1 MLLLCRIT
9 IIILH
14 NAIRFIH
21 IDLNP
26 TPSIVNSVE
35 GIVVYNNLHD
45 MAVRLKYADLTYVK
59 QPDARPLDL
68 TSFREAGAAITAAAD
83 NLQERAIRNENAYNE
98 MAIKMSEYNAIQGA
112 DEEALAGKINETQ
125 EHIKAKVDEDGGWFF
140 ADTAVSDGARK
151 FLTDEGV
158 KTILSNKAQFDA
170 LMQQNE
176 ASDAPEEYKAANRA
190 MILEKFNKAGGSLGG
205 NGKQAITAFG
215 TALGKGHD
223 RSIYQKELLE
233 MMKAWKADK
242 RSVFNAEFIKDATDL
257 MNIPG
262 TSEQVQA
269 TVQKIIADRG
279 GNLSGVLTRDS
290 TIESVTEDEIREV
303 FTAVLSAK
311 PEFRTAMVK
320 EAEIDMWL
328 NSKQG
333 GTNSSLITNILK
345 QYVATDPKMQQSML
359 SSSDFT
365 KLTKKQQ
372 AIALKDSAIRQKY
385 IDQGMAKSISALQQ
399 QPNESDEA
407 YQVRMGATY
416 NKIYTEQNISSL
428 LNMAKIGSYTAVESK
443 TDVKWFDNLL
453 LDSLKAKR
461 EQLEK
466 IKGQMTESIG
476 FTRANLPAN
485 AMMNIVDANIKT
497 ATEALDNAKA
507 TMAKYEGA
515 EDDQSRY
522 LYQQAEKSYI
532 DAENIIKQNNRILNS
547 VFSQYDKNN
556 KVHKDNLDSVK
567 KSIIDVFKD
576 YTKEINDPKL
586 NKEFENLINSAI
598 SPEDLIIKA
607 DEFYNNN
614 PDAKFGLFTGWGKLF
629 GGGSDDYGGMYR
641 GKYDKKILEK
651 TLFTTLASVGI
662 KPQTMPITLF
672 TPISNNKAAFSDAL
686 DGVAR
691 LLEDNAGIWN
701 FATASLGDDHE
712 NAKFLEKVIGMPL
725 TSSED
730 FKDIFS
736 SRKSGSGNNAV
747 YQMSARNLSIGSDA
761 TGRLYLK
768 VTIPAQGDN
777 QVPRE
782 AILYTDDDGANMA
795 LRDAMRKGAQCSY
808 NQAMTNPYDAY
819 QRQTA
824 NEIMAF
830 SGNVEQLGADLSRI
844 TNPQERSLNRFNT
857 IGDQM
862 VSNVSQ
868 ALDVITNDTNI
879 DPRGNYYP
887 ITSGDFKYNITKHP
901 SGTYSVNAQK
911 YNPALN
917 RYVNIE
923 YAKGSLNYSFADNV
937 SLRNN
942 LPALIYKLNHGNEL
956 KENFIPT
963 QYLTPQQKSAYDVS
977 YWSNDPLMLR

>member
-176 ASDAPEEYKAANRA
+176 ASDASEEYKAANRA
-190 MILEKFNKAGGSLGG
+190 MILEKFNKAGGSLGD

-223 RSIYQKELLE
+223 RSVYQKELLE

-311 PEFRTAMVK
+311 PEFRTAMAK
-320 EAEIDMWL
+320 EAEIDKWL

-333 GTNSSLITNILK
+333 GTNSSLVTNALK
-345 QYVATDPKMQQSML
+345 QYVATDAKMQQTLL
-359 SSSDFT
+359 SSSDFA
-365 KLTKKQQ
+365 KLTRQQQ
-372 AIALKDSAIRQKY
+372 AIAMQDPAVMQKY
-385 IDQGMAKSISALQQ
+385 IDQGMANSMSALQQ

-407 YQVRMGATY
+407 YQARMGATY
-416 NKIYTEQNISSL
+416 NNIYTQQNISSL
-428 LNMAKIGSYTAVESK
+428 LNMAKIGAYTAVESK

-476 FTRANLPAN
+476 FTRANLPGN
-485 AMMNIVDANIKT
+485 AMIAVVDANIKT

-532 DAENIIKQNNRILNS
+532 DAKNIIQQNNAIYDSMFRQLDARNPEHAAKIKDIKKNLISQYHGPNKDEIEKDLNS
-547 VFSQYDKNN
+547 ASTAEEIMNIFLTKG
-556 KVHKDNLDSVK
+556 KDGKFVSFN
-567 KSIIDVFKD
+567 IFKGIP
-576 YTKEINDPKL
+576 TITANPRFGITAS
-586 NKEFENLINSAI
+586 NI
-598 SPEDLIIKA
+598 PVQEDLVTK
-607 DEFYNNN
+607 D
-614 PDAKFGLFTGWGKLF
+614 GLRRYLMT
-629 GGGSDDYGGMYR
+629 
-641 GKYDKKILEK
+641 E
-651 TLFTTLASVGI
+651 ASSIGI
-662 KPQTMPITLF
+662 QPQTMPITLF

-701 FATASLGDDHE
+701 FATASLGDDPE

-901 SGTYSVNAQK
+901 SGTYSVNVQK